1 MMLARQ
7 RGLLIVVCLL
17 AVILEGCPLAWRRV
31 TVNEIIRPDDVSFI
45 VPGATTLD
53 DVVKNLGAPASIRRV
68 DGGTVARYQFL
79 DIKHFTVNI
88 TRPLSLFFPV
98 LELVPGELYQ
108 LTYSGGGL
116 GTEELQVEFDKNWV
130 VVYYAFAHHQEASR
144 YVP

>member
-1 MMLARQ
+1 MPARR
-7 RGLLIVVCLL
+7 RGLLILLCLL
-17 AVILEGCPLAWRRV
+17 AILLEGCPLVWRRF
-31 TVNEIIRPDDVSFI
+31 TVNEVIQPADVSFI

-53 DVVKNLGAPASIRRV
+53 DVVKNLGAPGSIRRV
-68 DGGTVARYQFL
+68 DGGTVVRYQFL

-98 LELVPGELYQ
+98 LEIVPSDLYQ
-108 LTYSGGGL
+108 LTYGGGGL

>member
-1 MMLARQ
+1 MPVRR
-7 RGLLIVVCLL
+7 RGLLILVCLL
-17 AVILEGCPLAWRRV
+17 AVILEGCPLAWRRL

-45 VPGATTLD
+45 VPGTTTLA
-53 DVVKNLGAPASIRRV
+53 DVVKNLGAPGSIRRL
-68 DGGTVARYQFL
+68 DSGTVVRYQFL
-79 DIKHFTVNI
+79 DIKYFTVNI

-98 LELVPGELYQ
+98 VELIPSDLYQ